1 VCFLLAP
8 VPGLARL
15 RNADAH
21 VFREP
26 RVEDRRRAD
35 AERHAPDRTR
45 MGRVRIAS
53 DDHHPGLG
61 VTLEDL
67 RVADRLRAVA
77 AQPQLTVELD
87 PVLLREASLLL
98 LELQRDV
105 E

>member
-1 VCFLLAP
+1 
-8 VPGLARL
+8 
-15 RNADAH
+15 
-21 VFREP
+21 
-26 RVEDRRRAD
+26 
-35 AERHAPDRTR
+35 

-77 AQPQLTVELD
+77 AQPQLAVELD